1 MIAFNPLATS
11 NHFEDMGKEFG
22 RKSNRLIVLEYYFK
36 SLHMIMNVTSNGLK
50 LANSLFNVISMNI

>member
-1 MIAFNPLATS
+1 MTS

-22 RKSNRLIVLEYYFK
+22 RKSNRLIVIEYYFN
-36 SLHMIMNVTSNGLK
+36 SLHIIRNVTSNGLK